1 MTRTT
6 PLTKAVNNDNFGID
20 KKKTKKKRLVCIG
33 YTRVESQQKEMESEV
48 LSKYI

>member
-20 KKKTKKKRLVCIG
+20 KKKKKRLVCIG